1 MLFPPIISLLLSIT
15 VFWSSVKIPILVSVV
30 EVELAIFIVPSFSI
44 FELDLAN
51 IPVPVCPFTFI
62 VPLLVRVA
70 SSPAI
75 PTALSPVVVITPV
88 VSFSA
93 TAFVNVVPALLF
105 LANIP
110 IAPWPSKATEPLF
123 RMFTFPWPVA
133 LDPNS
138 SILTFPLESFLYA
151 TPNSPIDLSPLTLT
165 EPLFVTSEPFTAYI
179 PTALL
184 LAIESFST
192 FIVPLLLTCP

>member
-1 MLFPPIISLLLSIT
+1 MA
-15 VFWSSVKIPILVSVV
+15 

-110 IAPWPSKATEPLF
+110 IAPWPSKSIEPLF
-123 RMFTFPWPVA
+123 TMFTIPCPIA
-133 LDPNS
+133 PAPNS
-138 SILTFPLESFLYA
+138 STTILLGTIILPVVGSTLGGVTLYA
-151 TPNSPIDLSPLTLT
+151 IPNSPIDLSPLTLT

-184 LAIESFST
+184 LAEESFST